1 MLDLNFMLTAAA
13 TFIGFVNAMP
23 PRQIART
30 LRAAYVRAPFKRTQ
44 SQKRTPQQA
53 LHEKVAG
60 EECENGERPAFLISD
75 KRPE

>member
-13 TFIGFVNAMP
+13 TFVGFVNAMP

-30 LRAAYVRAPFKRTQ
+30 LRAVCVRAPFERAR
-44 SQKRTPQQA
+44 SQERVPQRA

-60 EECENGERPAFLISD
+60 KECKNGKRPAIPIGN